1 MALSNMYTLTAHH
14 TFRALPTLNTATAG
28 AGLVLCGGSITRN
41 TFILRGRKRDNTG
54 MVDKLPKSINSFRLL
69 ARKNAGAGTFN
80 NTNEYVEEELDKLLD
95 EYGEIVFTNPNQR
108 SPSAE
113 LNDDAESLSFVVALA
128 KAADDIKAVD
138 IQVLCVKRLV
148 YWTSFFIIAT
158 AFSNPQIDAIGK
170 KMRDIAEQQFK
181 KFPTGDVK
189 PNSWT
194 LLDFGEV
201 VVHIFLPQ
209 QREFYNLEEF
219 YGNATPIE
227 LPFKTEVS
235 RQNDY

>member
-194 LLDFGEV
+194 LLDFGV
-201 VVHIFLPQ
+201 LCLRCH
-209 QREFYNLEEF
+209 
-219 YGNATPIE
+219 
-227 LPFKTEVS
+227 
-235 RQNDY
+235 D